1 MGGDQRQFSHLGGM
15 DGGGL
20 RTPGFCSELLHR
32 AGGPH
37 ASLEHTTF
45 ILQKQ
50 VIPLPLRLAKEDEI
64 VALQSMQLD
73 R

>member
-1 MGGDQRQFSHLGGM
+1 MRGDQRQFSHLGGM
-15 DGGGL
+15 AGGP

-37 ASLEHTTF
+37 ASPEHTTF
-45 ILQKQ
+45 PLQKQ
-50 VIPLPLRLAKEDEI
+50 VTPSPLCLAKEDEI

-73 R
+73 L